1 MWLTR
6 DSAFRQYV
14 AVRMGLKAKSNSTDT
29 LDNKTNEDEP
39 TEETV
44 AKEAGVGT

>member
-1 MWLTR
+1 
-6 DSAFRQYV
+6 
-14 AVRMGLKAKSNSTDT
+14 MGLKAKSTVDT
-29 LDNKTNEDEP
+29 PVAKETEDEP